1 MFRRPRQ
8 TEPDRLSIRLRDTLQ
23 PLTVVPWGS
32 LAMWY
37 LGVPIGVGVI
47 ARRRLRKPGFRR
59 SVPNRSPPPEIIEV
73 HPNPQQMLDEINAG
87 YKRLDQSCTV
97 FDYPHGDP
105 AGKGMQL
112 YLFPDS
118 FAHIFQQEHIAP
130 PSVEMGDTASTER
143 FNVYGNL
150 HYPLGQ
156 ALVESFVKSAIDEEI
171 NTSFSAWGESLSAWV
186 SQMTGYLE
194 VNNDILIFSII
205 V

>member
-37 LGVPIGVGVI
+37 LGVPIGVGAPMI
-47 ARRRLRKPGFRR
+47 AVQDDDYANAIKKLEDAGFRR
-59 SVPNRSPPPEIIEV
+59 SVPNRNPPPEIMEV

-105 AGKGMQL
+105 AEKGMQL

-143 FNVYGNL
+143 FNVY
-150 HYPLGQ
+150 
-156 ALVESFVKSAIDEEI
+156 
-171 NTSFSAWGESLSAWV
+171 
-186 SQMTGYLE
+186 
-194 VNNDILIFSII
+194 
-205 V
+205 